1 MAITG
6 IISALVVGL
15 LIGALARLVVPG
27 RQRIPI
33 WLTIAVGVIGAIVG
47 TFLAQ
52 VVGVAVTPGIDWMEI
67 VLQVAVAAVGV
78 VLAARMYERRGAL
91 RLSRRWWCH
100 PRHRPG
106 GSSSRPTSP
115 RRRGRP
121 CGGRRSSAT
130 SIGPT
135 SPPCT
140 SFPKGWPRS

>member
-78 VLAARMYERRGAL
+78 VLAARMYERRGA
-91 RLSRRWWCH
+91 RR
-100 PRHRPG
+100 
-106 GSSSRPTSP
+106 
-115 RRRGRP
+115 
-121 CGGRRSSAT
+121 
-130 SIGPT
+130 
-135 SPPCT
+135 
-140 SFPKGWPRS
+140 